1 MKKRLILSVILLTS
15 FLSYGQTSLYENP
28 QFDQI
33 AADHKVIA
41 ILPFNASVKLRP
53 KQMKELSKSDIEK
66 LEESEG
72 YSIQRS
78 MYSWF
83 LKRKGRGTLAINI
96 QDISLTNSIL
106 SKQSISIDQ
115 FSKYFPADL
124 AQILNVDVVIMG
136 DLNTNKP
143 MSEGA
148 SVALG
153 LLVGFWGTTNTA
165 IVNMFI
171 YNGSDGQLLI
181 NYHKKVR
188 GSLGSTPD
196 DLVNIIM
203 RKASRRIAYTKKQL
217 KVSRY

>member
-106 SKQSISIDQ
+106 SKQSISID
-115 FSKYFPADL
+115 
-124 AQILNVDVVIMG
+124 
-136 DLNTNKP
+136 
-143 MSEGA
+143 
-148 SVALG
+148 
-153 LLVGFWGTTNTA
+153 
-165 IVNMFI
+165 
-171 YNGSDGQLLI
+171 
-181 NYHKKVR
+181 
-188 GSLGSTPD
+188 
-196 DLVNIIM
+196 
-203 RKASRRIAYTKKQL
+203 
-217 KVSRY
+217 

>member
-83 LKRKGRGTLAINI
+83 LKRKARGTLAINI

-106 SKQSISIDQ
+106 SKQSISSIKYI
-115 FSKYFPADL
+115 FSCR
-124 AQILNVDVVIMG
+124 I
-136 DLNTNKP
+136 
-143 MSEGA
+143 
-148 SVALG
+148 
-153 LLVGFWGTTNTA
+153 
-165 IVNMFI
+165 
-171 YNGSDGQLLI
+171 
-181 NYHKKVR
+181 
-188 GSLGSTPD
+188 
-196 DLVNIIM
+196 
-203 RKASRRIAYTKKQL
+203 SRD
-217 KVSRY
+217 S

>member
-1 MKKRLILSVILLTS
+1 MKKLIFLITTLIIS
-15 FLSYGQTSLYENP
+15 FLSHGQTNLYENP
-28 QFDQI
+28 QFDEI
-33 AADHKVIA
+33 AADHKIIA
-41 ILPFNASVKLRP
+41 ILPFSASVELRP
-53 KQMKELSKSDIEK
+53 KQMKELSNADIEK
-66 LEESEG
+66 LEASEG

-106 SKQSISIDQ
+106 SKQSISFDQ
-115 FSKYFPADL
+115 LSTYSPAEL
-124 AQILNVDVVIMG
+124 ARILKVDAIIMG

-153 LLVGFWGTTNTA
+153 LLIGFWGTTNTA

>member
-1 MKKRLILSVILLTS
+1 MKNLLCLIVTLIIS
-15 FLSYGQTSLYENP
+15 FLSNGQTSLYENP

-41 ILPFNASVKLRP
+41 ILPFSASVKLRP

-106 SKQSISIDQ
+106 SKQSISFDQ
-115 FSKYFPADL
+115 LSTYSPIEL
-124 AQILNVDVVIMG
+124 AEIL
-136 DLNTNKP
+136 T
-143 MSEGA
+143 
-148 SVALG
+148 
-153 LLVGFWGTTNTA
+153 
-165 IVNMFI
+165 
-171 YNGSDGQLLI
+171 
-181 NYHKKVR
+181 
-188 GSLGSTPD
+188 
-196 DLVNIIM
+196 
-203 RKASRRIAYTKKQL
+203 
-217 KVSRY
+217 

>member
-28 QFDQI
+28 QFHQI

-53 KQMKELSKSDIEK
+53 KQMKELSTSDIEK
-66 LEESEG
+66 LEESES

-83 LKRKGRGTLAINI
+83 LKRKGTLAINI

-115 FSKYFPADL
+115 FGKYSPARL
-124 AQILNVDVVIMG
+124 A
-136 DLNTNKP
+136 
-143 MSEGA
+143 
-148 SVALG
+148 
-153 LLVGFWGTTNTA
+153 
-165 IVNMFI
+165 
-171 YNGSDGQLLI
+171 
-181 NYHKKVR
+181 
-188 GSLGSTPD
+188 
-196 DLVNIIM
+196 
-203 RKASRRIAYTKKQL
+203 
-217 KVSRY
+217 